1 MELIDVRIDVAIGI
15 VRAVDHNWEFRIG
28 AHKRLIHTKGDLNL
42 VDKGWTFF
50 FLGWTFLSDVG
61 SPGYSARRK

>member
-42 VDKGWTFF
+42 VDKGWTF
-50 FLGWTFLSDVG
+50 LSDVG